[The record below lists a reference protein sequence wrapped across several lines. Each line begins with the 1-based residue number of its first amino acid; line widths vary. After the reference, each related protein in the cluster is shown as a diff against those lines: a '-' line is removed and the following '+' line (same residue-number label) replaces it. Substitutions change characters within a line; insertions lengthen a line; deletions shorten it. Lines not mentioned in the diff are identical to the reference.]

1 MGVKNCKYHPP
12 LYLPPSRGEKK
23 YVQMK
28 LIAKYIRHLGGEL
41 IISFALLAGVSL
53 LAFMLLQAAPG
64 SPMDMYVQAGNM
76 AEEEMVAARRELGL
90 EGGVFKQ
97 YLVYAGKLCRGDFGY
112 SAETGKAVLPEL
124 IEKTGRTLL
133 LTIGAML
140 VTLLIAVPIA
150 LFATLGSRAR
160 GSAVLSI
167 LAYLLSSAPM
177 FWLGYLVIFAVTRSF
192 YFLTGERV
200 MPLASISWWFILL
213 PIVVLGASNG
223 TVSEIIR
230 YIREQLS
237 RVLREDY
244 IRTARAKGASIVK
257 HSFKEG
263 FLIPVVNAMAAK
275 VPYVLSGAVIVEQVF
290 NYEGL
295 GNLAWVSAQN
305 RDYAVILGIV
315 IFAAVLVRLADL
327 LKNLVY
333 LLVNPRLTAR

>member
-1 MGVKNCKYHPP
+1 
-12 LYLPPSRGEKK
+12 
-23 YVQMK
+23 MK
-28 LIAKYIRHLGGEL
+28 VALKYIRHLSSEIL
-41 IISFALLAGVSL
+41 LSLALLAGVSF

-64 SPMDMYVQAGNM
+64 SPMDMYIQAGSM
-76 AEEEMVAARRELGL
+76 SEEELAAARQELGL
-90 EGGVFKQ
+90 EGGILKQ
-97 YLVYAGKLCRGDFGY
+97 YLIYAGKLLRGDFGY
-112 SAETGKAVLPEL
+112 SAETGKAVLPVL
-124 IEKTGRTLL
+124 LVTTWRTLK
-133 LTIGAML
+133 LTVGAML

-160 GSAVLSI
+160 GSAALSI
-167 LAYLLSSAPM
+167 IAYLLSSAPM
-177 FWLGYLVIFAVTRSF
+177 FWLGYLVIFAVTRTYLS
-192 YFLTGERV
+192 LTGERV
-200 MPLASISWWFILL
+200 MPLASINPWFIIL
-213 PIVVLGASNG
+213 PIIVLGASNG

-230 YIREQLS
+230 YIKEQLS

-244 IRTARAKGASIVK
+244 IRTARAKGSSVIK

>member
-1 MGVKNCKYHPP
+1 MKIAFKY
-12 LYLPPSRGEKK
+12 LRYLSSEI
-23 YVQMK
+23 V
-28 LIAKYIRHLGGEL
+28 
-41 IISFALLAGVSL
+41 ISLALLMGVSL

-64 SPMDMYVQAGNM
+64 SPMDMYIQAGSIS
-76 AEEEMVAARRELGL
+76 AEELDAARQELGVQ
-90 EGGVFKQ
+90 GGVIKQ
-97 YLVYAGKLCRGDFGY
+97 YLIYAGKLCRGDFGF
-112 SAETGKAVLPEL
+112 SAETGKPVLPVLL
-124 IEKTGRTLL
+124 ITTWRTLK

-150 LFATLGSRAR
+150 LFSTLGSRAR
-160 GSAVLSI
+160 GSALLSVI
-167 LAYLLSSAPM
+167 AYLLSSAPM
-177 FWLGYLVIFAVTRSF
+177 FWLGYLVIFGVTRTYFSF
-192 YFLTGERV
+192 TGERV
-200 MPLASISWWFILL
+200 MPLVSVNPWFILL

-223 TVSEIIR
+223 TVSEVIR
-230 YIREQLS
+230 YIKEQLS

-244 IRTARAKGASIVK
+244 IRTARAKGSSVIK
-257 HSFKEG
+257 HAFKEG
-263 FLIPVVNAMAAK
+263 FLIPVVNVMAAK

-315 IFAAVLVRLADL
+315 IFAAILVRLADL